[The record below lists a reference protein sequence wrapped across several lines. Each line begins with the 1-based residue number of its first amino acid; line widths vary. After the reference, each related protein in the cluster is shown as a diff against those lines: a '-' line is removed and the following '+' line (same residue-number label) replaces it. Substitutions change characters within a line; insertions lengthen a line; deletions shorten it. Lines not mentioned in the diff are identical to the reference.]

1 MSMFPRA
8 FTQEISPLFRLLD
21 DYDRVSRSAFRDV
34 PQSIR
39 TFAPKFDVKE
49 TKEAYELHGE
59 LPGIAQKDI
68 NIEWSDGNTLTISGR
83 TEHRA
88 ERGERPQGFIEEG
101 EASEQHKKDYHKPTV
116 EEENANASKGKQ
128 TSTEVTT
135 TDKNQEIGKP
145 SDEAKY
151 WVTERSVGEFHRSFS
166 FPGRVDQENVKAS
179 LKDGV
184 LAITVPKAKAPQ
196 ARKIAIQ

>member
-1 MSMFPRA
+1 MFPRA

-21 DYDRVSRSAFRDV
+21 DYDRASRSAFRDV

-68 NIEWSDGNTLTISGR
+68 NIEWSDGNTLTVSGR

-88 ERGERPQGFIEEG
+88 ERGERPQGFIEDG
-101 EASEQHKKDYHKPTV
+101 DASEQQKKDYHKPTV
-116 EEENANASKGKQ
+116 EEESAQASKGKQ
-128 TSTEVTT
+128 STSTEVTT

-166 FPGRVDQENVKAS
+166 FPGRVDQDNVKAS